1 MTVLGK
7 LWRGEYALPV
17 AFWGFYCG
25 GLLVCMLLYILVFV
39 AARLVFYATLILNP
53 EPVSLVVCWVL
64 LFAYFAM
71 ATIGVW
77 RSASRYWTSP
87 IWMQR
92 IWAAVAR
99 AVVALYFASA
109 MARLIDG
116 GALGLVQRIAGDT
129 GF

>member
-17 AFWGFYCG
+17 AFWVFYCV
-25 GLLVCMLLYILVFV
+25 GLFAAYLVAGIFLFLSRTIDAHQIALGMAFVLVCAYWL
-39 AARLVFYATLILNP
+39 AATV
-53 EPVSLVVCWVL
+53 
-64 LFAYFAM
+64 
-71 ATIGVW
+71 GVW
-77 RSASRYWTSP
+77 RSARPYWTSP

-92 IWAAVAR
+92 IWAALAR
-99 AVVALYFASA
+99 GVVAVWFVKVLW
-109 MARLIDG
+109 RLIDG